1 MQSNKNQQ
9 SRNFPG
15 GDFVYADFSKTN
27 STTVGDARISKKNSE
42 RKAEMALSDDG
53 LSSNS
58 SRFNVNEY
66 MKSEKQN

>member
-9 SRNFPG
+9 SRNLAG
-15 GDFVYADFSKTN
+15 CDFVYADFSKTKP
-27 STTVGDARISKKNSE
+27 TTVGDARISKKNSE

-58 SRFNVNEY
+58 SRFNVNEH
-66 MKSEKQN
+66 MESEKQN